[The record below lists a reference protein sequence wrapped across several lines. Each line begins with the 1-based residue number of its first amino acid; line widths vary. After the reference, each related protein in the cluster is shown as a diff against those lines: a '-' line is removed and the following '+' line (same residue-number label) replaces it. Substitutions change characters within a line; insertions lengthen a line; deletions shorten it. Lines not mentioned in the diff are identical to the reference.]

1 MVQQTSIPV
10 TEQHEVDENE
20 TVNEKLRL
28 VPHDD
33 EDQGCWGTRHT
44 LVLLGFLGFANVY
57 AMRVNLSV
65 TIVAMVNQSAIPH
78 INQTAVDI
86 CPETPGESQSGI
98 VKDGEF
104 AWDEYKQGIILGSF
118 FWGYVLTQIPGGRLA
133 ELFGGRKL
141 LGYGILSTSLFT
153 LLTPFAARAS
163 DTLLIFCRVLM
174 GLGEG
179 VTFPAMYAMLAEW
192 APPWERSKMAAFV
205 FTGAQFGTVITL
217 PLSGILCEHGFDG
230 GWPTV
235 FYVFGTLGIVWFA
248 VWMPLTADSP
258 SRHLKISK
266 EEKDYICSSLKDSI
280 KRKSAPVPWR
290 CMFRS
295 KACWAVGAANVGHAW
310 GFYTLLTELPSYMD
324 NILHFNMKQNS
335 FVSALPYL
343 AMWLFSLL
351 CSTVAD
357 ILISK
362 QIFRVITVRKI
373 FNSIGQYGPALALIG
388 AGFIGCDTVAAVILL
403 TLAVGLSGASYSAF
417 QVNFVEIAPPYAGTL
432 FGVTNAVA
440 NLCGFMAPY
449 AVGVLVKGNQT
460 LGQWRLVFLIAAGV
474 YFVSNTIFLM
484 FASSKVQ
491 PWAECEDLGTEEP
504 INSGDDEEESDFLSR
519 PFPYIQPDSLF

>member
-1 MVQQTSIPV
+1 MVQQSSLLVNPV
-10 TEQHEVDENE
+10 EPNE
-20 TVNEKLRL
+20 LDEKLRL
-28 VPHDD
+28 IPQDD

-86 CPETPGESQSGI
+86 CPVTPGSDQSGL

-141 LGYGILSTSLFT
+141 LGYGILSTSVFT

-192 APPWERSKMAAFV
+192 APPWERSKMAAFA

-258 SRHLKISK
+258 SRHKNISK
-266 EEKDYICSSLKDSI
+266 EEKEYICSSLRDSI

-351 CSTVAD
+351 CSTIAD
-357 ILISK
+357 LLISK

-373 FNSIGQYGPALALIG
+373 FNSIGQYGPALALVG
-388 AGFIGCDTVAAVILL
+388 AGFIGCNTVAAVILL

-474 YFVSNTIFLM
+474 YCVSNTIFLI
-484 FASSKVQ
+484 FGSSQVQ
-491 PWAECEDLGTEEP
+491 PWAECEDLGA
-504 INSGDDEEESDFLSR
+504 EESIHVEENEESNDFLSR
-519 PFPYIQPDSLF
+519 PFPYIQPDTLF